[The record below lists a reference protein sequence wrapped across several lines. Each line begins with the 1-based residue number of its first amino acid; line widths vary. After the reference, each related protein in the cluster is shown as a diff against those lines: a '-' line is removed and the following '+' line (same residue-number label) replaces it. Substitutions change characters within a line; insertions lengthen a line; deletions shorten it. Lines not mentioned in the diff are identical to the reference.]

1 MRCEQHTKT
10 ATCDSCDVCK
20 RCPSPD
26 CTKYKHGTGQDHR
39 GWSSAPSTQEERDKR
54 KALELAAL
62 GGPREQPVRAAVTS
76 LQPESYVDDAHD
88 LKDAWC
94 HLQFAFVELGLPLP
108 DRVLEQRPIFTS
120 ERLQG
125 QNLEQ
130 ALCVVR
136 RFVEAGARLVTSD
149 QDASAV
155 LVDTFEAAICNRQ
168 KNATPDLL
176 SRVCTMI
183 LTVKDKD
190 HRRVLR
196 ALCAELPEEV
206 VKDALEEAWD
216 KLSPE
221 DQDRVRAEGVE
232 LRKPQLSLEGE
243 AVPTALQ
250 PTAAAL
256 KRKRTEEETRRAFSR
271 RTLKNGQRD
280 FAQLIKGGEL
290 EVTRITKSPHRRT
303 DDV

>member
-1 MRCEQHTKT
+1 M
-10 ATCDSCDVCK
+10 
-20 RCPSPD
+20 
-26 CTKYKHGTGQDHR
+26 
-39 GWSSAPSTQEERDKR
+39 
-54 KALELAAL
+54 
-62 GGPREQPVRAAVTS
+62 RAAVTS

-155 LVDTFEAAICNRQ
+155 LVDAFEAAICNRQ